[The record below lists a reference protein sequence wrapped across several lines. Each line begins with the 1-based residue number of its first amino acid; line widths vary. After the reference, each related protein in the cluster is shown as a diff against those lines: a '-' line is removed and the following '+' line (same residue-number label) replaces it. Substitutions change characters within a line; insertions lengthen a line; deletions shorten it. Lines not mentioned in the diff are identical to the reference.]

1 MRVQFWLGFPLYRK
15 FRDHPSDR
23 SIQSILWNNGVSGI
37 PVICSLLIS
46 FAQEFS
52 SLRVSM
58 HSVSSFL
65 PECLHLLSLNLPMD
79 WNAQLLSRILLVIT
93 FWKCPIGFWRS
104 MAPNR
109 GYQDSCQE
117 AHVDLK
123 ECFWLDY
130 RNPPAEIRAWAT
142 HPQQTDDTANARA
155 SRKQGSRGGCITSAS
170 MRKVF
175 INETVY

>member
-1 MRVQFWLGFPLYRK
+1 MVSLGSLWSARFSSPLPRNSP
-15 FRDHPSDR
+15 PSAYPC
-23 SIQSILWNNGVSGI
+23 IQS
-37 PVICSLLIS
+37 
-46 FAQEFS
+46 
-52 SLRVSM
+52 RVFYQN
-58 HSVSSFL
+58 VCIF
-65 PECLHLLSLNLPMD
+65 SLNLPMD
-79 WNAQLLSRILLVIT
+79 WNAQLFSRILLVIT
-93 FWKCPIGFWRS
+93 FWKCSIGLWRS

-123 ECFWLDY
+123 EFFWWNY

-142 HPQQTDDTANARA
+142 HPKQTDDTANARA